1 MRAIVVQ
8 KFGATPELADVPV
21 PEPGSGEVQV
31 ALDAAGVNPFDLKMA
46 DGILEGKMPTDFPM
60 ILGVD
65 GAGTISA
72 IGPGVRSFAVG
83 DRVVGKFLTA
93 PAGHGSWAQYA
104 TLPEDATL
112 VPIPDGVTSVAA
124 AALPVA
130 GVTAQDLV
138 DTAKIQPGQTVLI
151 VGATGG
157 VGSFLVQLA
166 NIAGGHV
173 IATARGDAA
182 DQVARL
188 GAAETIDYT
197 KTRPADPDVVDPD
210 AAAYRDSSVTGA
222 VRFTHP
228 DGIDVLFDVISG
240 PADFASHAT
249 LVRPGGRAYST
260 TWAADENS
268 LRERDIT
275 GGNFE
280 SKGRGPELT
289 RILTRVAAGDV
300 VVPVEAT
307 VPLEAAPA
315 VLGAGSARGK
325 TVLAI

>member
-21 PEPGSGEVQV
+21 PQPGAGEVQV

-46 DGILEGKMPTDFPM
+46 DGLLKGKMPIDFPM

-65 GAGTISA
+65 GAGTVSA
-72 IGPGVRSFAVG
+72 IGTGVTKFKVG
-83 DRVVGKFLTA
+83 DKVVGKFLTA

-104 TLPEDATL
+104 TVPEDATL
-112 VPIPDGVTSVAA
+112 VPIPDGVTAVAA

-138 DTAKIQPGQTVLI
+138 DAARIQPDQTVLI

-166 NIAGGHV
+166 NIAGAHV
-173 IATARGDAA
+173 IATARGDAT

-188 GAAETIDYT
+188 GAAETVDYT
-197 KTRPADPDVVDPD
+197 RTRPADPNLVDPD
-210 AAAYRDSSVTGA
+210 PATHQDSSVTDA

-228 DGIDVLFDVISG
+228 DGIDVLFDLIST
-240 PADFASHAT
+240 ARDFASHAT
-249 LVRPGGRAYST
+249 LVRRGGHAYST
-260 TWAADENS
+260 TWAADEAA
-268 LRERDIT
+268 LRDRDLT

-280 SKGRGPELT
+280 SKGRAPELS
-289 RILTRVAAGDV
+289 RLLSRVAAGDV
-300 VVPVEAT
+300 VVPVQMT

>member
-8 KFGATPELADVPV
+8 KFGATPELAEMPV
-21 PEPGSGEVQV
+21 PEPGRGEVQV

-72 IGPGVRSFAVG
+72 VGAGVRSFAGG

-112 VPIPDGVTSVAA
+112 VPIPEGVTSVTA

-138 DTAKIQPGQTVLI
+138 DTARIRPGQTVLI

-166 NIAGGHV
+166 NIAGAHV

-197 KTRPADPDVVDPD
+197 QIRPADPTVVDPD
-210 AAAYRDSSVTGA
+210 PATQRDSSITGA

-228 DGIDVLFDVISG
+228 DGIDVLFDLVSS
-240 PADFASHAT
+240 PADFATHAT
-249 LVRPGGRAYST
+249 LVRRGGRAYST
-260 TWAADENS
+260 VWAADEPT
-268 LRERDIT
+268 LREHDIA

-280 SKGRGPELT
+280 SKGRGPELS
-289 RILTRVAAGDV
+289 RLLARVASGDV

>member
-8 KFGATPELADVPV
+8 KFGAPPELADMPV
-21 PEPGSGEVQV
+21 PEPGHGEVQV

-65 GAGTISA
+65 GAGTVSA
-72 IGPGVRSFAVG
+72 VGPGVRSFAVG

-112 VPIPDGVTSVAA
+112 VPIPEGVTSVTA

-138 DTAKIQPGQTVLI
+138 AAAELQPGQTVLI

-166 NIAGGHV
+166 AIAGAHV

-182 DQVARL
+182 DQVSRL
-188 GAAETIDYT
+188 GADEIVDYT
-197 KTRPADPDVVDPD
+197 RPRPADPNVVDPD
-210 AAAYRDSSVTGA
+210 PAAYRDSSVTDA
-222 VRFTHP
+222 VHFTHP
-228 DGIDVLFDVISG
+228 DGIDVLFDLISG
-240 PADFASHAT
+240 PIDFARHAT
-249 LVRPGGRAYST
+249 LVRRGGRAYST
-260 TWAADENS
+260 TWAADEIT
-268 LRERDIT
+268 LREHDIT

-289 RILTRVAAGDV
+289 QLLTRVAAGDV
-300 VVPVEAT
+300 VVPIEAT